1 MACLLCLWVSEK
13 TNGARKFFWGIQCI
27 NSGSLFHYHA
37 LVANLIFTG
46 KTFWVSLKALEE
58 LEMVFFWCLYS
69 TRTKGLKW
77 HSLRHVEKHVQIGGI
92 WRPFQAFFEE
102 GSKFLG
108 GWRLMMFRSLVL
120 APHSEGR
127 PSFHQNDWNNPTA
140 GSISYSSVNRIGICI
155 VPF

>member
-1 MACLLCLWVSEK
+1 
-13 TNGARKFFWGIQCI
+13 
-27 NSGSLFHYHA
+27 LFHYHA

-46 KTFWVSLKALEE
+46 KTFWVSLKALEG

-108 GWRLMMFRSLVL
+108 G
-120 APHSEGR
+120 
-127 PSFHQNDWNNPTA
+127 
-140 GSISYSSVNRIGICI
+140 
-155 VPF
+155 